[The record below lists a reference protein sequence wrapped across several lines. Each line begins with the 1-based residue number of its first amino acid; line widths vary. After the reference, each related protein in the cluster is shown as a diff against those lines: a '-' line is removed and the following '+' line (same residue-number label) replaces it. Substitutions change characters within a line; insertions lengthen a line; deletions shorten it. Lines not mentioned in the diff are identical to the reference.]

1 MTPVPTQNYK
11 KNQSP
16 PNFRKPSVPSRAPNP
31 APRANPNSN
40 MPRIVQNK
48 YNTDEIL
55 RKFEE
60 KMAGQLGDGKGP
72 QIDYSRDY
80 DQFRRETLRNL
91 GWYEKACK
99 NIGKSFKVKLKPK
112 EEEKIQN
119 DLNTSH
125 IDVKAN
131 EASGFAW
138 FALIVSFF
146 LAFLV
151 AGAIFMAT
159 GELSGEIAMI
169 FFLLAITSF
178 FLYYYI
184 NSMPARMAQKWKL
197 KASSQMVPAILY
209 VVVYMRHTSNLE
221 GAIRFASQHLQPPL
235 SLDFKKI
242 FWDVETARCPTIK
255 DALDSY
261 LDKWRADAPEFV
273 ESFHMI
279 ESSLYEPSEDR
290 RLATLEKA
298 LQIILDGVYEK
309 MLHFSHDVASPITNI
324 YMLGIVLPTLGLA
337 LLPLASTLM
346 GGAIKWYHVA
356 VLFDIVI
363 PFFIFY
369 MTNNV
374 LAKRPGGFGE
384 TELLEKNKN
393 YKYYADK
400 SHYTKAFLLAL
411 PFFILGILPFLFQ
424 FGVAGAF
431 GLHQDYTFKELGLG
445 FLGQDNKLFDF
456 IKDDKGA
463 AIGPFGTTALILSLF
478 FPLSVALFF
487 ILSYKFKTEK
497 LVKTREETKKL
508 EAEFSSSIFQLGN
521 RLADGVPAE
530 MVFGRVAESSKGT
543 ASAGFFKL
551 VNSNIQQ
558 AGMSVDDAVFS
569 PGRGAINYYPSELLR
584 TSMQIMIE
592 AVKKGLGIAA
602 KALMSISVYVKN
614 IHTVNERLRDL
625 LSEITSSM
633 KSNMTFLAP
642 LLSAIVVGL
651 ASMITMILGKLKTML
666 DSGANLDSGIGIGG
680 ISSIVSMFNPVNMIP
695 PYWMQVA
702 VGLYIV
708 EVIFILT
715 ITLVTIE
722 NGEDKLGEKNQIY
735 KNLSAGVMLYFITAI
750 IAILALAALASTA
763 IGGIVAQ

>member
-1 MTPVPTQNYK
+1 MVPIPSN
-11 KNQSP
+11 
-16 PNFRKPSVPSRAPNP
+16 RK
-31 APRANPNSN
+31 SN
-40 MPRIVQNK
+40 IDTK
-48 YNTDEIL
+48 DIL
-55 RKFEE
+55 RKFEM
-60 KMAGQLGDGKGP
+60 KMANQLGKDLP
-72 QIDYSRDY
+72 VDYSKDY
-80 DQFRRETLRNL
+80 DQFKQETLRSL

-125 IDVKAN
+125 LDVKAN
-131 EASGFAW
+131 ESSGLAW
-138 FALIVSFF
+138 FTLIVAFF
-146 LAFLV
+146 LSFLI
-151 AGAIFMAT
+151 AGAIFMMT

-169 FFLLAITSF
+169 FGLLAVTSF
-178 FLYYYI
+178 FFYYYI
-184 NSMPARMAQKWKL
+184 GSMPARIAQKWKL

-209 VVVYMRHTSNLE
+209 IVVYMRHTSNLE

-242 FWDVETARCPTIK
+242 FWDVETAKCPTIK
-255 DALDSY
+255 DALDAY
-261 LDKWRADAPEFV
+261 LEKWRADAPEFV

-279 ESSLYEPSEDR
+279 ESSLYEPIEER
-290 RLATLEKA
+290 RLATLEKS

-309 MLHFSHDVASPITNI
+309 MLHFSHDVASPITNV

-337 LLPLASTLM
+337 LMPLASTLL
-346 GGAIKWYHVA
+346 GGAVRWYHVA
-356 VLFDIVI
+356 VMYDIVI
-363 PFFIFY
+363 PFAIFY

-393 YKYYADK
+393 YKDYADK
-400 SHYTKAFLLAL
+400 SHYTKAFLIAL

-424 FGVAGAF
+424 FGLAESM
-431 GLHQDYTFKELGLG
+431 GLNKDYTFNELGLG
-445 FLGQDNKLFDF
+445 FLGQNNKLFDF
-456 IKDDKGA
+456 IIDEKGA
-463 AIGPFGTTALILSLF
+463 TVGPFGTTALILSLF
-478 FPLSVALFF
+478 VPLAIAIFF
-487 ILSYKFKTEK
+487 ILSYKFKTDK
-497 LVKTREETKKL
+497 LVKTREQTKKL

-543 ASAGFFKL
+543 ASAGFFSL
-551 VNSNIQQ
+551 VNTNIQQ
-558 AGMSVDDAVFS
+558 AGMSIEDAIFS
-569 PGRGAINYYPSELLR
+569 SGRGAINYYPSELLR

-614 IHTVNERLRDL
+614 IHTVNERLKDL

-651 ASMITMILGKLKTML
+651 ASMITGILGKLKSML
-666 DSGANLDSGIGIGG
+666 DAGSNLDSGIGMGG
-680 ISSIVSMFNPVNMIP
+680 IGSIVSMFDISKMIP
-695 PYWMQVA
+695 PYWLQVA
-702 VGLYIV
+702 VGIYIV

-722 NGEDKLGEKNQIY
+722 NGEDKLGEKNEIY
-735 KNLSAGVMLYFITAI
+735 KNLSTGMMLYFITAI
-750 IAILALAALASTA
+750 VAIVALAALASVA
-763 IGGIVAQ
+763 IGGIVTQ